1 LRLCAVGAFNHC
13 TNLEIQNMN
22 NTHLSRRV
30 DNAKRDFEDIID
42 ELIAEVEELEC
53 DKDKMQDEIDSLNAT
68 IEKMAERISE
78 LESA

>member
-1 LRLCAVGAFNHC
+1 
-13 TNLEIQNMN
+13 MN

-30 DNAKRDFEDIID
+30 DNAKRDFEDIIG
-42 ELIAEVEELEC
+42 ELVAEVEELEG

>member
-1 LRLCAVGAFNHC
+1 
-13 TNLEIQNMN
+13 MN
-22 NTHLSRRV
+22 NTRLSRGV
-30 DNAKRDFEDIID
+30 DNAKRDFEGIID
-42 ELIAEVEELEC
+42 ELIAEVEELEG

>member
-1 LRLCAVGAFNHC
+1 
-13 TNLEIQNMN
+13 MN

-42 ELIAEVEELEC
+42 ELIAEVEELEF

>member
-1 LRLCAVGAFNHC
+1 
-13 TNLEIQNMN
+13 MN

-42 ELIAEVEELEC
+42 ELIAEVEELEG

-78 LESA
+78 LESV

>member
-1 LRLCAVGAFNHC
+1 
-13 TNLEIQNMN
+13 MN
-22 NTHLSRRV
+22 NTHLARRV

-42 ELIAEVEELEC
+42 ELIAEVEELEG

>member
-1 LRLCAVGAFNHC
+1 
-13 TNLEIQNMN
+13 MN

>member
-1 LRLCAVGAFNHC
+1 
-13 TNLEIQNMN
+13 MD

-30 DNAKRDFEDIID
+30 DNAKRDFENIID
-42 ELIAEVEELEC
+42 ELIAEVEELEG

>member
-1 LRLCAVGAFNHC
+1 
-13 TNLEIQNMN
+13 MN

-30 DNAKRDFEDIID
+30 DNAKRDFEGIID
-42 ELIAEVEELEC
+42 ELIAEVEELES
-53 DKDKMQDEIDSLNAT
+53 DKEKMQDEIDSLNAT

>member
-1 LRLCAVGAFNHC
+1 
-13 TNLEIQNMN
+13 MN

-42 ELIAEVEELEC
+42 ELIAEVEELEG

-68 IEKMAERISE
+68 IEKMAERIS
-78 LESA
+78 

>member
-1 LRLCAVGAFNHC
+1 
-13 TNLEIQNMN
+13 MN

-42 ELIAEVEELEC
+42 ELIAEVEELEG

>member
-1 LRLCAVGAFNHC
+1 
-13 TNLEIQNMN
+13 MN

-30 DNAKRDFEDIID
+30 DNAKRDFEGIID
-42 ELIAEVEELEC
+42 ELIAEVEELES

>member
-1 LRLCAVGAFNHC
+1 
-13 TNLEIQNMN
+13 MN

-30 DNAKRDFEDIID
+30 DNAKRDFENIID
-42 ELIAEVEELEC
+42 ELIAEVEELEG

>member
-1 LRLCAVGAFNHC
+1 
-13 TNLEIQNMN
+13 MN

-30 DNAKRDFEDIID
+30 DNAKKDFESIID
-42 ELIAEVEELEC
+42 ELIAEVEELEG
-53 DKDKMQDEIDSLNAT
+53 DKDKMQDEIDNLNAT